1 MIAILGGTFDPI
13 HLGHI
18 HIASRV
24 LDQLP
29 VEQVQFMP
37 CAQPVHRESPRASA
51 EQRCNMIALEIADQ
65 PRFAL
70 NRIEIDRDGPS
81 YSVDSLHDLHG
92 QGHSRLALILGSDS
106 FAGFAAW
113 KQPQEILQLAHL
125 VVCLR
130 PGTGFQPGDFAA
142 HCVESAQ
149 QLESRDA
156 GAILA
161 FDADAPDCASS
172 RLRQQIASNQ
182 NPGDCLGSAVAEYID
197 QQGLYRNG
205 RD

>member
-24 LDQLP
+24 LERLSVD
-29 VEQVQFMP
+29 QVQFMP
-37 CAQPVHRESPRASA
+37 CAQPVHRESPWASA
-51 EQRCNMIALEIADQ
+51 EQRCDMIALAIADQ
-65 PRFAL
+65 PKFTL

-81 YSVDSLHDLHG
+81 YSVDSLRDLHA
-92 QGHSRLALILGSDS
+92 QGYSPLALILGGDS
-106 FAGFAAW
+106 FADFAAW
-113 KQPQEILQLAHL
+113 KQPEEILQLAHL
-125 VVCLR
+125 VVCQR
-130 PGTGFQPGDFAA
+130 PGTGFQPGAYAA

-161 FDADAPDCASS
+161 LDVDAPDCASS
-172 RLRQQIASNQ
+172 LLRQQISTNQ
-182 NPGDCLGSAVAEYID
+182 NPGDCLGAAVAEYID